1 MCRMV
6 LDKLYSDIVNQKRMQ
21 CLDGW
26 EEKEVIIHGDRGR
39 FDFGWWAH
47 GAIYTDL
54 VT

>member
-1 MCRMV
+1 M
-6 LDKLYSDIVNQKRMQ
+6 S
-21 CLDGW
+21 GW
-26 EEKEVIIHGDRGR
+26 VGGEGGRHGDRGR